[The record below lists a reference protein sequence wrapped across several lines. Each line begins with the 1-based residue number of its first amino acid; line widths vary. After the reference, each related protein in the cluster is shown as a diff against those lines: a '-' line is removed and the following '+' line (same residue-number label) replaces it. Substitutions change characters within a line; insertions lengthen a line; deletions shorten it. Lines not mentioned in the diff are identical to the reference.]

1 MNKFA
6 SRTTL
11 GTGADVSEAD
21 AGPQGISLTAGCQ
34 LLMLGQS
41 GSETNGPQ
49 NLFSLLEIRC
59 DMGRAEAVKRD
70 IKRHRKGRDRMP

>member
-1 MNKFA
+1 
-6 SRTTL
+6 
-11 GTGADVSEAD
+11 
-21 AGPQGISLTAGCQ
+21 
-34 LLMLGQS
+34 MLGQS